1 MKAGFY
7 IEGAWELK
15 SNLNTLGTRVAKK
28 VIRKAVRAGLKSLL
42 TKAKANARSRVGG
55 SMGSLLAKNIVI
67 KAPKKQKPGIYAL
80 HVQMR
85 AGVPEFVHY
94 QKGAH
99 SRLWR
104 VRRGKRVP
112 GPGKEVGR
120 TFIPAAI
127 EYGHGSDKE
136 SAARPFLRPA
146 ADTTRAETIRI
157 LTKQLR
163 VGILREAI
171 RGRYA

>member
-1 MKAGFY
+1 MKTGFY
-7 IEGAWELK
+7 IEGARELER
-15 SNLNTLGTRVAKK
+15 NLLTLEKRLQKK
-28 VIRKAVRAGLKSLL
+28 VIRQAVRAGQKPLL
-42 TKAKANARSRVGG
+42 NRAKANAKAISRAGKIG
-55 SMGSLLAKNIVI
+55 PLLAKNIVI

-85 AGVPEFVHY
+85 AGVPEFRHTT
-94 QKGAH
+94 KE
-99 SRLWR
+99 
-104 VRRGKRVP
+104 
-112 GPGKEVGR
+112 GKEHY
-120 TFIPAAI
+120 IPAAI
-127 EYGHGSDKE
+127 EYGHGADKE

-146 ADTTRAETIRI
+146 ADATKGETIRI